1 MARPRSLSLRSRRVL
16 RATVGSTAAVAA
28 VAGLTAFESGADAA
42 TASVRDAAVATATP
56 VALTAADIMPSD
68 DIRTAGS
75 VGSTG
80 STGSTV
86 SEDIADRSISV
97 SRSDAR
103 AIADYEASSQRFVRD
118 PAREAVLSTGTSGV
132 AIEVEE
138 DLTQQDPRSIARQL
152 MPEYGMSSSQ
162 FGCLDALWVS
172 ESDWNMYA
180 DNPTS
185 TAYGIPQALMS
196 AWDLPADYMTN
207 PVTQIEWGLWYIRAT
222 YGDACSA
229 WSFKQANNWY

>member
-16 RATVGSTAAVAA
+16 RAAVGSTAAVAA

-68 DIRTAGS
+68 AIRTAGS
-75 VGSTG
+75 VG

>member
-16 RATVGSTAAVAA
+16 RAAVGSTAAVAA

-68 DIRTAGS
+68 AIRTAGS
-75 VGSTG
+75 VG

-185 TAYGIPQALMS
+185 SAYGIPQALMS
-196 AWDLPADYMTN
+196 AWDLPADYTTN